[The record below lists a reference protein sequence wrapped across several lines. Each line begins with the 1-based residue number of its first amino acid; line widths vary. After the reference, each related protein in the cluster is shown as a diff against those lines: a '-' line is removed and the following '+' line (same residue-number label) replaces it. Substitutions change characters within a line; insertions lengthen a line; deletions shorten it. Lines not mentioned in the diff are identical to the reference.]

1 MHEKKEFERIKYTAY
16 FICYER
22 DTTSFILN
30 DVLDMLST
38 AGNGISNSSRA
49 KQYLKLSKD
58 FRNLTKDE
66 YIMSAKL
73 KVELDKECNF
83 LNNKEIIETDGALL
97 DENLF
102 CGHRGYL
109 TKLIKQANHCYE
121 NNCFD
126 ACAVM
131 IRRAFEILIIFSYQ
145 NNGIENEIKDKD
157 GNYYMLEVICNNA
170 KNNKTLDLSR
180 SKSDLDSI
188 RELGNYAAH
197 KITYNTTHKDIENL
211 KVKIRVCFEELL
223 YKSGLKK

>member
-1 MHEKKEFERIKYTAY
+1 MHEKKEFDRIKYTAY
-16 FICYER
+16 FLCYEK
-22 DTTSFILN
+22 DISNFILT
-30 DVLDMLST
+30 DVLDMLSSH
-38 AGNGISNSSRA
+38 GNGISNSSRA
-49 KQYLKLSKD
+49 KQYLKNSKD
-58 FRNLTKDE
+58 FRSLRNDE
-66 YIMSAKL
+66 YVLATKL
-73 KVELDKECNF
+73 KVELDKECSF
-83 LNNKEIIETDGALL
+83 LDNKEIIETDGVLL

-109 TKLIKQANHCYE
+109 TKLIKQANHCFE
-121 NNCFD
+121 NNCYD

-131 IRRAFEILIIFSYQ
+131 LRRAFEILLIHSYQ
-145 NNGIENEIKDKD
+145 NNKIENEIKDKD

-197 KITYNTTHKDIENL
+197 KITYNTTNKDINNL

-223 YKSGLKK
+223 YKSGFKK